1 MRSSVACFRRRPLR
15 KYRAVGLMAV
25 LGAMRNGWSWPL
37 WTQHGPHT
45 SSLSSGTVAW
55 WQRVDG
61 TAATIRAHFYTLQL
75 ERQIRLD
82 HDTRIIRVS

>member
-1 MRSSVACFRRRPLR
+1 MDPARAAHCNRRL
-15 KYRAVGLMAV
+15 
-25 LGAMRNGWSWPL
+25 
-37 WTQHGPHT
+37 
-45 SSLSSGTVAW
+45 
-55 WQRVDG
+55 QRVDG